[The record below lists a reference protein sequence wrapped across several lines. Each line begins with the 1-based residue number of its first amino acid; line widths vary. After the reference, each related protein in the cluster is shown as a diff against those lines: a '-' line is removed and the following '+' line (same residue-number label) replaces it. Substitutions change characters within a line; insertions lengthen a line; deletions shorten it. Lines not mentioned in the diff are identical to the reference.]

1 LKRREF
7 VKTLGTGAAA
17 AAVPGLFSL
26 CREPERRP
34 NIIYILADD
43 LGYTELGCYG
53 QKKIRTPNLDRMASE
68 GMRFTQHYAGSPV
81 CAPSRCTLLTGRH
94 TGHAYIR
101 DNDEMPERG
110 DVWNDPSIEGQ
121 RPLPAGTHT
130 IGSAL
135 KSSGY
140 VTGAIGKWGLG
151 GPEDTGHPNQQGFDH
166 WYGYLCQREAHNYY
180 PPHLWRNGS
189 RHILDG
195 NPRFKSHQRFPK
207 DSDPQDPAA
216 YDRYSGRDYAPDL
229 MLSEALEFIR
239 THQATPFFLYLAH
252 TIPHLALQVPEDS
265 LKEYAGR
272 FPEQPYLGDRGYL
285 PHPTPR
291 AAYAAMI
298 TRMDRDI
305 GRILDLLQELGLE
318 KDTLVLFSS
327 DNGPT
332 YTGGA
337 DTTFFESAGPLRGLK
352 GQLYDGGI
360 RIPLI
365 ARWPGRIEAGSQ
377 NTHVSAFWDILP
389 TLCEIAGSAVPGE
402 TDGISFAPTLLGQ
415 PAEQPRHDFLY
426 WEFPGYGG
434 QQAVRKGNWKAIR
447 TGLRREGAD
456 TSIQLYDLSEDIGET
471 RNRAAQHPELVEE
484 FRRIMHSARSESEHF
499 PFPEIQARRF

>member
-1 LKRREF
+1 MKRREF

-26 CREPERRP
+26 CRGPERRP

-43 LGYTELGCYG
+43 LGYNELGCYG
-53 QKKIRTPNLDRMASE
+53 QKKIRTPSLDRMASE

-81 CAPSRCTLLTGRH
+81 CAPSRCTLLTGKH

-121 RPLPAGTHT
+121 RPLPDGTHT
-130 IGSAL
+130 IGTAL

-151 GPEDTGHPNQQGFDH
+151 GPEDSGHPNRQGFDH

-180 PPHLWRNGS
+180 PPHLWRNESKHELG
-189 RHILDG
+189 G
-195 NPRFKSHQRFPK
+195 NPRFKAHQRLPE
-207 DSDPQDPAA
+207 DADPHDPAA
-216 YDRYSGRDYAPDL
+216 YARYSGRDYSPDL

-239 THQATPFFLYLAH
+239 THQTIPFFLYIAH
-252 TIPHLALQVPEDS
+252 TVPHLALQVPEDS
-265 LKEYAGR
+265 LEEYAGS
-272 FPEQPYLGDRGYL
+272 FPEEPYLGDRGYL

-305 GRILDLLQELGLE
+305 GRILALLQELGLE

-337 DTTFFESAGPLRGLK
+337 D
-352 GQLYDGGI
+352 
-360 RIPLI
+360 
-365 ARWPGRIEAGSQ
+365 
-377 NTHVSAFWDILP
+377 
-389 TLCEIAGSAVPGE
+389 
-402 TDGISFAPTLLGQ
+402 
-415 PAEQPRHDFLY
+415 
-426 WEFPGYGG
+426 
-434 QQAVRKGNWKAIR
+434 
-447 TGLRREGAD
+447 
-456 TSIQLYDLSEDIGET
+456 
-471 RNRAAQHPELVEE
+471 
-484 FRRIMHSARSESEHF
+484 
-499 PFPEIQARRF
+499 